1 MPTDTIF
8 NLSKNS
14 IKPDNKQDCIKLALV
29 SWHLKKKWHF
39 QEPNDSISW
48 FRGLSR
54 VCWRF
59 SEYLSKRISNGLMGQ
74 MSQMLESIILGPRSK
89 PNPLNFFCVGA
100 VIYSSKNIERV
111 HVRMHTLKSH
121 LANKSHLFH
130 LSHNNKGVRKS

>member
-48 FRGLSR
+48 FRGSSW

-74 MSQMLESIILGPRSK
+74 MSQMSESIILGPRSK
-89 PNPLNFFCVGA
+89 PNPLNFFLCWHHFEEVCCPQPECRLKLC
-100 VIYSSKNIERV
+100 SRFSNMFNMCQQHIEPPRV
-111 HVRMHTLKSH
+111 W
-121 LANKSHLFH
+121 
-130 LSHNNKGVRKS
+130 